1 MRIFRV
7 NKRYRLLLIAGFLS
21 LLGTTLFD
29 LVGVLYAS
37 TFPAP
42 EKAIAIVGIITSLP
56 YILGF
61 IVGYA
66 SDRVAN
72 HYQRMMKI
80 RLIQAAVFI
89 LFGFVTLLY
98 PTWWVFSVIMLINLF
113 SDLIGSY
120 SGYLGLTVYREVV
133 AEDDFPEALAFRQG
147 ISDLIIIVGKNM
159 GVLLIGLLSN
169 NYFLFAM
176 VNALF
181 FVFSYGVMKYN
192 EKYYS
197 VETSAIV
204 EPSPTEQ
211 SLTLIMKTFFSE
223 TWQNLKQLNHMPQIK
238 YLIYIYALMNFISSG
253 MQTILYVVL
262 VNDTQLLFVTFAFT
276 IVVLETAEMMTY
288 FLGSL
293 FQLPLYKKMSIEA
306 NLIFETLLTVLIVIN
321 LLWIKNSYLM
331 VILAGL
337 LSYLTA
343 ISNPKSDTIV
353 LFSVEKEKQNAIF
366 SIFSTVVTATVP
378 LSSMFAFFLVSS
390 LEQQQVVTVFLVISI
405 VAFLFACLLKYLT
418 QSNKK

>member
-1 MRIFRV
+1 MRIFRA

-66 SDRVAN
+66 SDRAAN
-72 HYQRMMKI
+72 HYQRMMRI

-98 PTWWVFSVIMLINLF
+98 PTWWVFSAIMLINLF

-211 SLTLIMKTFFSE
+211 SLTLIVKTFFSE